1 MCAESS
7 RSALHTSQN
16 MTMPPATIAALAESE
31 AWPRVEAW
39 LRNHALGDVNATTGL
54 HRATAL
60 SFAVQY
66 GQADILEQ
74 LLLHVDID
82 VDKANDMG
90 RTPLHEAASRGRW
103 PIANALLRS
112 YANINAIDKHGRTPL
127 HYATEADCDAMV
139 RGLLKANANPH
150 VKDKAGRLPIDVTID
165 VAMRNLLH
173 TAMASDTDC
182 ALRGDWWE
190 LERRAATHTLADVNV
205 VFGIPRWT
213 LLSYAARENQGTFVH
228 HLLRCDGVDINK
240 TNRDGMTALHE
251 AAQRDHQD
259 VLVALIEAG
268 ANALLKNKEGQLPI
282 QLATMDGRFR
292 MLLASGLSFGEC
304 AQRGLWSDVAR
315 RVDARSITDINTPID
330 EKRYTL
336 LSLAARHDQLS
347 LVRRLVE
354 YDGIDLD
361 AASIDGRT
369 ALHEAAAKNRVGIL
383 ALLLHAG
390 ANTRLKTMR
399 GETPRDMATV
409 ECRRLLEAMEGM
421 LPRHPVAA
429 AKDGLAC
436 PQCTYANGI
445 YDTNCAMCE
454 FAFASSAKGPCDI
467 AALEAEV
474 DRLREATLCSI
485 CEELVKDT
493 VFLCGHETCGA
504 CATQMKSCP
513 TCRKPINVR
522 IRRFV

>member
-1 MCAESS
+1 
-7 RSALHTSQN
+7 
-16 MTMPPATIAALAESE
+16 MTMAPATIAALAESG

-39 LRNHALGDVNATTGL
+39 LRNHTLGDVNATAGL
-54 HRATAL
+54 HDATAL

-66 GQADILEQ
+66 GQADVLEQ
-74 LLLHVDID
+74 LLCHVDID

-103 PIANALLRS
+103 PIADALLRS

-139 RGLLKANANPH
+139 RGLLYANANPH
-150 VKDKAGRLPIDVTID
+150 IKDKAGRLPIDVTID
-165 VAMRNLLH
+165 VAMRTLLQA
-173 TAMASDTDC
+173 AMASDADC
-182 ALRGDWWE
+182 ALRGDWRE
-190 LERRAATHTLADVNV
+190 LERRAATHTLADVNI

-213 LLSYAARENQGTFVH
+213 LLSYAARENQGALVH
-228 HLLRCDGVDINK
+228 HLLRCDGVDINRANK
-240 TNRDGMTALHE
+240 DGMTALHE
-251 AAQRDHQD
+251 AAQRDHHD
-259 VLVALIEAG
+259 VLVALVEAG

-282 QLATMDGRFR
+282 QLATTDGRFR
-292 MLLASGLSFGEC
+292 MLLASDLSFGEC

-315 RVDARSITDINTPID
+315 RVDARSITDINTRIG

-336 LSLAARHDQLS
+336 LSLAARHDKLS
-347 LVRRLVE
+347 VVRRLIE
-354 YDGIDLD
+354 YDGVDLN
-361 AASIDGRT
+361 AANIDGRT
-369 ALHEAAAKNRVGIL
+369 ALHEAAAKNRIAIL

-390 ANTRLKTMR
+390 ANTRSKTKSD
-399 GETPRDMATV
+399 ETPRDVATV

-421 LPRHPVAA
+421 VPRHRLTA
-429 AKDGLAC
+429 AKDGLVC

-445 YDTNCAMCE
+445 YDAHCAMCE
-454 FAFASSAKGPCDI
+454 FEFASSAKGPGDI

-474 DRLREATLCSI
+474 ERLHEATLCSI

-504 CATQMKSCP
+504 CATKMKNCP